1 MHGTPGRSNSFVW
14 EVRSSGPS
22 VLENRSTVT
31 VTSGLRCAKPSTAFS
46 ASTMSDSR
54 RVRGGCG
61 RRIASVKYA
70 GSSCS
75 QP

>member
-1 MHGTPGRSNSFVW
+1 MLGTAGRSNSRVW
-14 EVRSSGPS
+14 VVRRSGPS
-22 VLENRSTVT
+22 ALQKRSTVT

-54 RVRGGCG
+54 RVRGACG
-61 RRIASVKYA
+61 RRIPSVKKA

>member
-1 MHGTPGRSNSFVW
+1 MW
-14 EVRSSGPS
+14 EVRRPGPS
-22 VLENRSTVT
+22 AFENRSTVT
-31 VTSGLRCAKPSTAFS
+31 VTSGLRSAKPSTAFS
-46 ASTMSDSR
+46 ASTMSDSS

-61 RRIASVKYA
+61 RRMFSVKKA